1 MIEELIVCFEDKDDV
16 IWELASRAIMQ
27 VASVERGRDYI
38 VTNKLVI
45 PIAKLFED
53 DVVKI
58 RSNAYFTM
66 LWVADFLFGI
76 DSVID
81 FDINVI

>member
-1 MIEELIVCFEDKDDV
+1 
-16 IWELASRAIMQ
+16 MQ

-66 LWVADFLFGI
+66 L
-76 DSVID
+76 
-81 FDINVI
+81 